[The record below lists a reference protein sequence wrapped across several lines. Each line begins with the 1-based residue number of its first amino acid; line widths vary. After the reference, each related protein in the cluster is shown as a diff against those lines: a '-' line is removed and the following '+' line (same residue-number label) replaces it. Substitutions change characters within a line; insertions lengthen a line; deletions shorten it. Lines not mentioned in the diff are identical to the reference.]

1 MGPCLII
8 CGVFWI
14 TIAFITKTSNLLSAL
29 IYKVMPFISGAIA
42 TAIGLDL
49 SGIIQL
55 LA

>member
-8 CGVFWI
+8 CGLFWI
-14 TIAFITKTSNLLSAL
+14 TMAFVVKPKDLISSLLCQVIPFITGVIT
-29 IYKVMPFISGAIA
+29 